1 MGTTIDDAAGE
12 AFDKLAKYLGLGY
25 PGGPVISKLAKEGN
39 ANAIK
44 FPRAMIKEDNFN
56 FSLSGLKTAV
66 INYVD
71 EHKDDKDFNLPD
83 LCASFEQA
91 IIDVQVAKARR
102 ALQETKSKSFLF
114 GGGVAANPS
123 LRSAYGKMCKEEGV
137 EMIMAPLTACGD
149 NAAMI
154 ALVANQRYIEKKFSK
169 LSTDV
174 QANAILDKEY

>member
-1 MGTTIDDAAGE
+1 M
-12 AFDKLAKYLGLGY
+12 GY
-25 PGGPVISKLAKEGN
+25 PGGPVISRLAEQGN
-39 ANAIK
+39 ADAIS
-44 FPRAMIKEDNFN
+44 FPRAMIKEKNFD

-71 EHKDDKDFNLPD
+71 EHKDDKDFNIND

-123 LRSAYGKMCKEEGV
+123 LRSAYEKMCKEESV
-137 EMIMAPLTACGD
+137 EMVMAPLSACGD

-154 ALVANQRYIEKKFSK
+154 ALVADERYKQKKYAK
-169 LSTDV
+169 LDTDV
-174 QANAILDKEY
+174 EAHASLDVEY

>member
-1 MGTTIDDAAGE
+1 M
-12 AFDKLAKYLGLGY
+12 GLGY
-25 PGGPVISKLAKEGN
+25 PGGPVISKLAKDGDP
-39 ANAIK
+39 NAIK

-71 EHKDDKDFNLPD
+71 EHKSDKDFNLND

-91 IIDVQVAKARR
+91 IIDVQVSKARR

-114 GGGVAANPS
+114 GGGVAANPL
-123 LRSAYGKMCKEEGV
+123 LRSAYEKMCKEENV
-137 EMIMAPLTACGD
+137 EMVMAPLTACGD

-154 ALVANQRYIEKKFSK
+154 GLVASDRFANKKFSN
-169 LSTDV
+169 LDTDV
-174 QANAILDKEY
+174 EAHAPLDVKY

>member
-1 MGTTIDDAAGE
+1 M
-12 AFDKLAKYLGLGY
+12 GLGY
-25 PGGPVISKLAKEGN
+25 PGGPVISKLAKDGDP
-39 ANAIK
+39 NAIK
-44 FPRAMIKEDNFN
+44 FPRAMIKEDNYN

-71 EHKDDKDFNLPD
+71 EHKSDKDFNLND

-91 IIDVQVAKARR
+91 IIDVQVSKARR

-123 LRSAYGKMCKEEGV
+123 LRSDYEKMCKEENV
-137 EMIMAPLTACGD
+137 EMIMSPLSACGD

-154 ALVANQRYIEKKFSK
+154 GLVANERFANKKFSN
-169 LSTDV
+169 LDSDV
-174 QANAILDKEY
+174 KAHAPLDVKY

>member
-1 MGTTIDDAAGE
+1 
-12 AFDKLAKYLGLGY
+12 
-25 PGGPVISKLAKEGN
+25 
-39 ANAIK
+39 
-44 FPRAMIKEDNFN
+44 MIHEDNFN

-71 EHKDDKDFNLPD
+71 KHKDEKEFNLPD

-102 ALQETKSKSFLF
+102 ALTETKSKSFLF

-123 LRSAYGKMCKEEGV
+123 LRSAYVKMCEEENV
-137 EMIMAPLTACGD
+137 EMIMAPLSACGD

-154 ALVANQRYIEKKFSK
+154 ALVANQRYKENKFSN

-174 QANAILDKEY
+174 QAHATLDEDY

>member
-1 MGTTIDDAAGE
+1 M
-12 AFDKLAKYLGLGY
+12 GY
-25 PGGPVISKLAKEGN
+25 PGGPVISKLSKDGDPD
-39 ANAIK
+39 AIK
-44 FPRAMIKEDNFN
+44 FPRAMIREDNFD

-71 EHKDDKDFNLPD
+71 EHKNDKDFNLND

-91 IIDVQVAKARR
+91 IIDVQVTKSRK

-123 LRSAYGKMCKEEGV
+123 LRGAYEKMCMDEGV
-137 EMIMAPLTACGD
+137 EMVMAPLSACGD

-154 ALVANQRYIEKKFSK
+154 ALVANERFAAKKFSK
-169 LSTDV
+169 LDTDV
-174 QANAILDKEY
+174 EAHASLDVKY